1 MSHYN
6 TLLSSLSY
14 SLFCSLATA
23 SNQRYQIFATF
34 INEKLWFSP
43 VLENFKVGGILKKA
57 SPWIEPPWLLTK
69 KKKNW
74 KLFVLMHP
82 YNTQITN
89 WHQWKVCNFTCGCVC
104 SLTQLKILV
113 SDLWVILVKTAQLSH
128 MKYFLEMTITSSQS
142 GVMNRHLS

>member
-1 MSHYN
+1 MMSHYN

-43 VLENFKVGGILKKA
+43 VLENFKVSGILKKA

-69 KKKNW
+69 KKDLETFCFDASLQHSNYQLTPMESLQFYLWLCVQPHPTKNIS
-74 KLFVLMHP
+74 LRFMSDSSENCPVIP
-82 YNTQITN
+82 YEIFFRNDNNI
-89 WHQWKVCNFTCGCVC
+89 
-104 SLTQLKILV
+104 
-113 SDLWVILVKTAQLSH
+113 
-128 MKYFLEMTITSSQS
+128 QS
-142 GVMNRHLS
+142 EWSYE